1 MFGGFQPP
9 QASPEEIRAAEAEA
23 TFTIQQALAT
33 AAALYLSPFVID
45 AVWKIL

>member
-9 QASPEEIRAAEAEA
+9 QASPEEIKAAEAEA
-23 TFTIQQALAT
+23 GFTIQRAVFS

-45 AVWKIL
+45 AVWKMF